1 MAKVISRLLRVAA
14 WLSVP
19 VLALASWTPGEDML
33 RTGVSGRLEH
43 IVAYF
48 ISALLWVTGY
58 PRGTPWVIGSALA
71 VYAGVLEVGQ
81 IYVPGR
87 HSQVEDFAASC
98 LGVFLIVLPTLWIR
112 RTSLANTC
120 RSSTK
125 RSESAVI
132 NVSASAGLHA
142 PRNDEER

>member
-1 MAKVISRLLRVAA
+1 
-14 WLSVP
+14 
-19 VLALASWTPGEDML
+19 ML